1 MLVRLVSLAFLVFA
15 LAAAPA
21 RADDLADFNAA
32 IEQAAAHNR
41 VAIGYLRTGNVD
53 LASVEL
59 DRLRQ
64 AFEQVTARKR
74 PAVFDS
80 KLYVKTMTDIA
91 MRLVTADMLLN
102 MGKPDNAR
110 TSLIAVRDDLY
121 DLRKSAHVE
130 VLADCVRDAGDAVD
144 ALMVY
149 NDRDLDFAKPGVGVD
164 LAAKAEAYGKTLARC
179 DGMAD
184 PDVRR
189 EGEFRRL
196 IDGAKASL
204 AQMPKAIETHDA
216 NLVHRLLIELRSFDN
231 LLAFRFGSRGRGGHT
246 TSWSHARAS
255 GRQSR
260 RLAPW
265 PHLDTEPRAIP
276 LA

>member
-130 VLADCVRDAGDAVD
+130 VLADCVRDAGDAMD

-231 LLAFRFGSRGRGGHT
+231 LLAFRF
-246 TSWSHARAS
+246 
-255 GRQSR
+255 
-260 RLAPW
+260 
-265 PHLDTEPRAIP
+265 D
-276 LA
+276 